1 MKKTLALLLA
11 LVMVL
16 SLCACGQKESENN
29 APAKE
34 ENKLTAEQQIVVD
47 AVKAQIHSDTFDA
60 WQSLAKNFKGSE
72 PKTPEV
78 TAVYHYSIDD
88 FEGEKM
94 ECYLVNISAD
104 IGYWDNEEAQQGS
117 LVESYQIF
125 VSVDGKNVIDSI
137 SVDAGNFN
145 GDTST
150 TEGRATY
157 LLWMFGN
164 MMNGLYDGN
173 FANDSEKVTIWA
185 DADLKVVNDN
195 K

>member
-1 MKKTLALLLA
+1 MKKTLALFVA
-11 LVMVL
+11 IVMVL
-16 SLCACGQKESENN
+16 SLCACGQKASENN
-29 APAKE
+29 APVTE
-34 ENKLTAEQQIVVD
+34 DNKLTAEQQIVVD
-47 AVKAQIHSDTFDA
+47 AVKSQIHSDTFAA

-94 ECYLVNISAD
+94 ECYLVNVSAD
-104 IGYWDNEEAQQGS
+104 IGYWHNEEAQQGS

-125 VSVDGKNVIDSI
+125 VSADGKTVMDSI

-150 TEGRATY
+150 SEGRATY

-164 MMNGLYDGN
+164 MMDGSYEGYFCN
-173 FANDSEKVTIWA
+173 DGETVTKWTADEIAVINANK
-185 DADLKVVNDN
+185 
-195 K
+195 